1 MANQFDLP
9 EADQEY
15 LAATGFDW
23 ETVVDGADKWL
34 LIHNYPIPEQYD
46 VSTCTVALRIPP
58 AYPQQQID
66 MAYFHPELHRADGKT
81 VNGVTSV
88 NIQGRVFQQW
98 SRHRTEAS
106 AWRPDIDG
114 VATHL
119 TFMTAWLTEEFRK
132 R

>member
-1 MANQFDLP
+1 MAHQFELP
-9 EADQEY
+9 EADREY

-34 LIHNYPIPEQYD
+34 LIHNHPIPARYN
-46 VSTCTVALRIPP
+46 VSTCTVALCIPP
-58 AYPQQQID
+58 SYPDQQID
-66 MAYFHPELHRADGKT
+66 MAYFHPELRRADGKT
-81 VNGVTSV
+81 INNLSERL
-88 NIQGRVFQQW
+88 IQGCSFQRW
-98 SRHRTEAS
+98 SRHRTAAS

-119 TFMTAWLTEEFRK
+119 TFMTAWLNEEFTK